1 MIIMSK
7 FKKYSNFQVTE
18 DAVMRDIFYNGNAK
32 PEKCAVVLRLAPTW
46 FRIGSLEILAKSS
59 EIDELKKLIDYIL
72 KNHFAHVKPARHL
85 EKEDWVLAMFAN
97 IVDSTGEH
105 K

>member
-1 MIIMSK
+1 
-7 FKKYSNFQVTE
+7 
-18 DAVMRDIFYNGNAK
+18 MRDIFYNGNAK

-72 KNHFAHVKPARHL
+72 NHHFAHVKPARHL

-97 IVDSTGEH
+97 IVDSTGEP
-105 K
+105 KLYIPSTINI

>member
-1 MIIMSK
+1 MIDADQSVIDRWLYKEIISLKQTSK
-7 FKKYSNFQVTE
+7 KLGK
-18 DAVMRDIFYNGNAK
+18 
-32 PEKCAVVLRLAPTW
+32 
-46 FRIGSLEILAKSS
+46 EIIESAD
-59 EIDELKKLIDYIL
+59 EHDELKKLIDYIL

-105 K
+105 